1 MKDKD
6 IKNAIARCALSG
18 VTMSLEKTAPELH
31 VLECDRYS
39 DDERSVYVTLTVGD
53 NAWPRV
59 FEFTVRELQKA

>member
-6 IKNAIARCALSG
+6 IKIAIARCALSG
-18 VTMSLEKTAPELH
+18 ITMSLQKLAPELS
-31 VLECDRYS
+31 LLDCDRYE

-59 FEFTVRELQKA
+59 FEFTVRELQK